1 MPTLDDYEE
10 ERLSRIEEI
19 MRRNRIDL
27 SDLEAYMARARERT
41 ARVREQALKDWPNL
55 PPPRKKRP

>member
-19 MRRNRIDL
+19 MRRNRIDIA
-27 SDLEAYMARARERT
+27 DLEAYVARVRERT
-41 ARVREQALKDWPNL
+41 ARVREQALKSWPAL
-55 PPPRKKRP
+55 PPPRKKRL